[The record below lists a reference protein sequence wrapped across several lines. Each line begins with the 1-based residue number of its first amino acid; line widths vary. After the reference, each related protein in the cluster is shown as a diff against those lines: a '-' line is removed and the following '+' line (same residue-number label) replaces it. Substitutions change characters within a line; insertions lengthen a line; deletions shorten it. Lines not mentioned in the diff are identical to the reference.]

1 MTGRPKSEPDAD
13 LTERITITLPR
24 SLLAAIDAAGSNRSA
39 TIARIIAE
47 WMQKCKSRQ
56 IEK

>member
-1 MTGRPKSEPDAD
+1 MTGRPKSSNPD

-39 TIARIIAE
+39 TIARLLIAVL
-47 WMQKCKSRQ
+47 MAKK
-56 IEK
+56 